1 MPCFQAERTSSQEYR
16 WNSTSWPE
24 GVPRNKNGSST
35 AKAAAAIERSGVHV
49 RLTRRSPNCTA
60 GDVAPSDCPDFP
72 MVASFAYQ
80 PPCGDTYPPSGVKL
94 RPSERRYKPYIVVL
108 LVRLGT
114 LPATQLPGRFAIG
127 NLTGPE
133 A

>member
-1 MPCFQAERTSSQEYR
+1 MQQLMKSSQG
-16 WNSTSWPE
+16 TAAGTIPPGQIPE
-24 GVPRNKNGSST
+24 RAGREQTGCGWIKKIQHQDCCPNNGADSSPQSIFSGGWHKRN
-35 AKAAAAIERSGVHV
+35 
-49 RLTRRSPNCTA
+49 
-60 GDVAPSDCPDFP
+60 
-72 MVASFAYQ
+72 
-80 PPCGDTYPPSGVKL
+80 YPPSGVKL

-114 LPATQLPGRFAIG
+114 LPARQFPGRFAIG